1 MHFDA
6 VQLERRGCPQ
16 QVRAGRNYLNILR
29 SSRERGGIQI
39 AILTAPPSTG
49 IWAPLM

>member
-1 MHFDA
+1 
-6 VQLERRGCPQ
+6 
-16 QVRAGRNYLNILR
+16 LNILR